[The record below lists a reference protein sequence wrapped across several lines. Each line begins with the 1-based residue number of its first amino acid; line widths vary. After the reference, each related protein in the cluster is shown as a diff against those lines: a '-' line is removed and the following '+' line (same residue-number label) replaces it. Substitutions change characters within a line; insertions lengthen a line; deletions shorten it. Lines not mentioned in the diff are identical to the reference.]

1 MKNSAVVVYDVK
13 TKAVLFEGKGANS
26 VAFNSVYEDM
36 FCYAGDGILSIKTA
50 DFPVHTQNLD
60 GFAVGFNASKIYCL
74 HNISMQTV
82 VVPHS
87 WSVKN
92 YIKKGDFDG
101 VSRGCVPK

>member
-1 MKNSAVVVYDVK
+1 M
-13 TKAVLFEGKGANS
+13 
-26 VAFNSVYEDM
+26 AFNSVYEDM

-50 DFPVHTQNLD
+50 DFPVHTQNLE

-92 YIKKGDFDG
+92 YIKKGILMARMRLRALTNEDFMNLG
-101 VSRGCVPK
+101 LAAHWG